1 MKIKFIIYILSIIL
15 DILLVAITSRYS
27 VWATKLIKIL
37 YNMFMILIFVIVIY
51 SLAFICIFFIKQK
64 MISYNYKIFKYFIKI
79 FHNSNN
85 ILYIA
90 ITIVSQLLINYND
103 YKYSAYIDYCP
114 FTLTSDLYSN
124 NSSYFETKR
133 CELYNIY
140 NNSRYKYQYIC
151 SYNPY
156 DDLKNEKTKDRL
168 QKMQC
173 LQKINNQDNFKLIDE
188 FTKIYQKMNISQ
200 LFYCNRIDIPI
211 KNEFIPE
218 KYCNNGENLNLK
230 VHILLQIS
238 NMIATIFNLLFID
251 LIKYMQK
258 RIENEILNEIE
269 RIIREKEDN
278 CSTDNDEPNSNNVS
292 FIEEDEINMI
302 VENNSVHN
310 IDMNITDLVENEQKE
325 KQD

>member
-1 MKIKFIIYILSIIL
+1 MKIGIKFAICILTIIIELFLYTIVTIISIW
-15 DILLVAITSRYS
+15 TS
-27 VWATKLIKIL
+27 KLIKIL
-37 YNMFMILIFVIVIY
+37 FNINLTLIFFTAIY
-51 SLAFICIFFIKQK
+51 PLIIICIFFISKKKLFNSKVYKFLIQSNVVFNT
-64 MISYNYKIFKYFIKI
+64 IIYFLIEIINFYNYQGFSTFI
-79 FHNSNN
+79 NN
-85 ILYIA
+85 
-90 ITIVSQLLINYND
+90 
-103 YKYSAYIDYCP
+103 CP

-156 DDLKNEKTKDRL
+156 DDLKNEKTKDGL

-238 NMIATIFNLLFID
+238 NMIATIFNFLFID

-258 RIENEILNEIE
+258 IIQNEILNEIE

-278 CSTDNDEPNSNNVS
+278 CSTDNDESNSNNVS

-310 IDMNITDLVENEQKE
+310 IDMNMTDLVENEQQE

>member
-27 VWATKLIKIL
+27 IWATKLIKIL

-51 SLAFICIFFIKQK
+51 SLAFICIFFIKRK
-64 MISYNYKIFKYFIKI
+64 IISYNYKIFKYFIKI

-124 NSSYFETKR
+124 TSSYIETRR
-133 CELYNIY
+133 CDLYNIY

-156 DDLKNEKTKDRL
+156 DALKSEKTNDGM

-173 LQKINNQDNFKLIDE
+173 VSKKHDPQENLKLINEFTQTYKKINV
-188 FTKIYQKMNISQ
+188 SQ
-200 LFYCNRIDIPI
+200 LYYCNRVDIPI
-211 KNEFIPE
+211 KDEFIPE
-218 KYCNNGENLNLK
+218 KFCNEKTLNKIIYNLFRILNIIVIIFKDLYLDIEEYCL
-230 VHILLQIS
+230 
-238 NMIATIFNLLFID
+238 TI
-251 LIKYMQK
+251 
-258 RIENEILNEIE
+258 ILNELLNVAQNLLGE
-269 RIIREKEDN
+269 ADN
-278 CSTDNDEPNSNNVS
+278 CSTDNDEPNSNDES
-292 FIEEDEINMI
+292 FIEEDDVYMI
-302 VENNSVHN
+302 VENNS
-310 IDMNITDLVENEQKE
+310 IKQLDMDIANLNENDKKE
-325 KQD
+325 KKD